1 MCLAEYEN
9 KLSSCI
15 TWLTD
20 LVLTN
25 VFYKRKND
33 MIVIH
38 DIARSIFVD
47 KKGRKRKIMEE
58 VREYCQI
65 ASNLRKK

>member
-1 MCLAEYEN
+1 
-9 KLSSCI
+9 
-15 TWLTD
+15 
-20 LVLTN
+20 
-25 VFYKRKND
+25 

-38 DIARSIFVD
+38 NIARSIFVD

-65 ASNLRKK
+65 ASNLQKKWPNFLYTSRCF

>member
-1 MCLAEYEN
+1 
-9 KLSSCI
+9 
-15 TWLTD
+15 
-20 LVLTN
+20 
-25 VFYKRKND
+25 

-38 DIARSIFVD
+38 NIARSIFVD

-65 ASNLRKK
+65 ASNLQKK